1 MKKHLILA
9 TLLLVAIGIKAQ
21 QGEIIYMDFEPDT
34 CKYVTEID
42 SLEIDVD
49 QDGQIDVLFSGYCQ
63 HGALLMTTSVS
74 HGWEYCEP
82 YPEEYTILNVDTLH
96 WKHNWDD
103 WFGSGTFMGRI
114 GLRKTIQDQCFY
126 GWMKVYCDTVPTQP
140 YPGAVGRN
148 TYVDRM
154 AFCTIPDY
162 PLQWGKTTLTSV
174 EENDDP
180 NVFATTHPNPTNGL
194 VTIMGERLRRAEVVN
209 MLGQQV
215 LSVQGRGN
223 ELQINMEALP
233 AGVYFVA
240 ITNEEGRKCVRKVV
254 RE

>member
-1 MKKHLILA
+1 
-9 TLLLVAIGIKAQ
+9 
-21 QGEIIYMDFEPDT
+21 
-34 CKYVTEID
+34 
-42 SLEIDVD
+42 
-49 QDGQIDVLFSGYCQ
+49 
-63 HGALLMTTSVS
+63 
-74 HGWEYCEP
+74 
-82 YPEEYTILNVDTLH
+82 
-96 WKHNWDD
+96 
-103 WFGSGTFMGRI
+103 
-114 GLRKTIQDQCFY
+114 
-126 GWMKVYCDTVPTQP
+126 MKVYCDTVPTQP
-140 YPGAVGRN
+140 YPGAIGRN
-148 TYVDRM
+148 TYVDKM

-194 VTIMGERLRRAEVVN
+194 VTIMGESLRRAEVVN

-215 LSVQGRGN
+215 LSVKNHGN

-233 AGVYFVA
+233 DGIYFVA